1 VKVTGE
7 TVVTKNPDQE
17 AGVNAGAGPIK
28 AYGRYWFPELIALI
42 LLAVGTI
49 ILFSFTD
56 LDIISLRPYYQ
67 LSSANPWP
75 RANEPLW
82 SMLYRSAP
90 WVTGSLA
97 VVGTVLVIIGLLR
110 DGSKQVRTY
119 GFFILLCVAIGPGL
133 IINVA
138 LKDHWGRPRPRQIIE
153 FGGKFAYVQPL
164 VPAAARGKSF
174 PCGHCSVGYLYAL
187 GWWVWRR
194 RHPLWAVVSLVT
206 GLTLGT
212 FLGLGRMATGAHFLS
227 DAVWSALIAFSIAH
241 VLYYYVLRIPARE
254 DARATLYP
262 LLEQSPRLKA
272 LTITVMMLLSTGIIV
287 GGMLANPHDR
297 DLTFLIRLDD
307 LPARPVII
315 EILAD
320 TLDLDLR
327 LVSGP
332 VNEIECTGA
341 VHAFG
346 LPTNKLTAAWQFEEL
361 PRPTMHFH
369 VLQKGLFT
377 DIDGIAHVS
386 IPVQNLER
394 ITVRIKRGD
403 ISVADATGGDVAAG
417 QLPLLDL
424 ATAEG
429 RVQQWQ

>member
-1 VKVTGE
+1 MGE
-7 TVVTKNPDQE
+7 TIVIKNPDQE
-17 AGVNAGAGPIK
+17 AAEHAGAGPIK
-28 AYGRYWFPELIALI
+28 TYRRYWLPELIVLI

-56 LDIISLRPYYQ
+56 LDIISLHPFYQ
-67 LSSANPWP
+67 PSSANPWP
-75 RANEPLW
+75 RGNEPLW
-82 SMLYRSAP
+82 SLLYRSAP

-97 VVGTVLVIIGLLR
+97 VVGTILVVIGLLR

-153 FGGKFAYVQPL
+153 FGGKFEYVQPF

-174 PCGHCSVGYLYAL
+174 PCGHCSVGFLYAL

-194 RHPLWAVVSLVT
+194 RHPRMAVVSLVT

-227 DAVWSALIAFSIAH
+227 DAVWSALIAFIVAH

-254 DARATLYP
+254 DARSAVYP
-262 LLEQSPRLKA
+262 LIGQSPRLKA
-272 LTITVMMLLSTGIIV
+272 ATITIMTLLSAGIIV

-297 DLTFLIRLDD
+297 DLTARIRLGDFS
-307 LPARPVII
+307 ARPVVI
-315 EILAD
+315 EIYAD
-320 TLDLDLR
+320 TLDIDLR
-327 LVSGP
+327 LVSGL

-346 LPTNKLTAAWQFEEL
+346 LPINKITAVWQFEEK
-361 PRPTMHFH
+361 PRPTLQYR
-369 VLQKGLFT
+369 VSQKGLFT
-377 DIDGIAHVS
+377 DIDGIAHLS

-394 ITVRIKRGD
+394 ITIRVKRGD
-403 ISVADATGGDVAAG
+403 ISVVDATGGDVAAG
-417 QLPLLDL
+417 QLPRLDL
-424 ATAEG
+424 ATADG
-429 RVQQWQ
+429 RVQKR